1 MGLHMAPSED
11 EKGERAILTTRERE
25 IIRGEADVSDNYY
38 YRVVS
43 RVRDKI
49 SRVEGDLE
57 ILEQNHPELAN
68 ELHEAVCGTGAND
81 G

>member
-1 MGLHMAPSED
+1 MAPSD
-11 EKGERAILTTRERE
+11 SEKGERAILTTRERE

-49 SRVEGDLE
+49 GRVEADLE
-57 ILEQNHPELAN
+57 VLDENHSNLAN
-68 ELHEAVCGTGAND
+68 ELREAVCD
-81 G
+81 EDH